1 MAFQEYPK
9 ALYKQGE
16 YMAVQDSKQEESARN
31 EGWDDWATDHA
42 SMNGEEQPQ
51 EAPKRRGRPPKA
63 QTEE

>member
-1 MAFQEYPK
+1 MHQEYPK

-16 YMAVQDSKQEESARN
+16 YMAVQDFEQEESARN
-31 EGWDDWATDHA
+31 EGWDDWVADHA
-42 SMNGEEQPQ
+42 RMNGETDSQ